1 MHVANL
7 QVSKKFFENLGFA
20 FYEPFTGDNSA
31 CMIIGKDKY
40 VMLTPKER
48 YQEMVPKSLADQS
61 VSEMLVSLGCES
73 KDVVNRITKA
83 ALAQGARKLSDPDD
97 NGFMY
102 SWNFEDL
109 DGHIWD
115 LFWMEPDRL
124 PK

>member
-1 MHVANL
+1 MHVANIET
-7 QVSKKFFENLGFA
+7 SKKFFENLGFT
-20 FYEPFTGDNSA
+20 FYAPFIGEHSA

-40 VMLTPKER
+40 VMLTAKER
-48 YQEMVPKSLADQS
+48 YATMVPKPLADKS

-73 KDVVNRITKA
+73 KEIVNKITEA
-83 ALAQGARKLSDPDD
+83 ALAQGAKRISDPEDI
-97 NGFMY
+97 GFMY

-115 LFWMEPDRL
+115 LFWMDPERL

>member
-1 MHVANL
+1 MHVVNL
-7 QVSKKFFENLGFA
+7 QESRKFFENLGFA
-20 FYEPFTGDNSA
+20 VYEPFTSENSV
-31 CMIIGKDKY
+31 CLIIGKEKF

-48 YQEMVPKSLADQS
+48 YQEMVSKPLADKG

-73 KDVVNRITKA
+73 KDIVNRITKA
-83 ALAQGARKLSDPDD
+83 ALAQGAKKLSDPDD

-115 LFWMEPDRL
+115 LFWMDPTRL